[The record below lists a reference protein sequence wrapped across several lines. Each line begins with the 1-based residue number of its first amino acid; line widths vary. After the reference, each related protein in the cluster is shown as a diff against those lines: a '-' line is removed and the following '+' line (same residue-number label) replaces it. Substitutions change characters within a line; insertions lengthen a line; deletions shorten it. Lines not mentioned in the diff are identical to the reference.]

1 MTETIQPR
9 SLGTLSETENGTEKN
24 EPQTEDNRSTLLSI
38 IDDLNKLSET
48 VNKLD
53 HLLER
58 RKIEQ
63 MLYQEKK
70 QEGKNEN

>member
-9 SLGTLSETENGTEKN
+9 SLGTLSETEKDTEKN
-24 EPQTEDNRSTLLSI
+24 EQQTEDNRSTLLSI

-48 VNKLD
+48 VSKLD

-58 RKIEQ
+58 KRIEQ
-63 MLYQEKK
+63 ILYQGKK
-70 QEGKNEN
+70 QEGEK

>member
-9 SLGTLSETENGTEKN
+9 SLGTLSETEKDAQNNGL
-24 EPQTEDNRSTLLSI
+24 QTEDNRSTLLSI

-48 VNKLD
+48 VSKLD

-58 RKIEQ
+58 KRIEQ
-63 MLYQEKK
+63 ILYQGKK
-70 QEGKNEN
+70 QEGEK